1 MTVDGLSLLYVGNVH
16 LISADFEDTGEQ
28 YLTLFDYLK
37 VITKGELD
45 LVLSIVPQEG
55 ISCEVKG
62 ENISYINPKYIKD
75 MYYTK
80 SESDVQKILVFKGEI
95 ALSTQ
100 EAPSLFGVGDVV
112 FLKEEAAGL
121 DVINE
126 AKSAEVNNETVAYIG
141 NLSLLAEILQITGAV
156 DTKEDY
162 CALCGH
168 SGDGSPAFI
177 YYNKNKEM
185 PNNIEVYKNAD
196 LIVRIPEKYL
206 PLDIAKKS
214 YVDTAISD
222 AITKTLNTEV

>member
-1 MTVDGLSLLYVGNVH
+1 MYVGNVH